1 MSSRIVDTVNAV
13 TPPASVGLVVLDGHS
28 TGVEDVVRLADGAA
42 RPVPGTDAMK
52 RVEESWDAARQIAA
66 TGRVYGRSTGVGAN
80 RNEDVPTE
88 AAAGHG
94 LRLLRSHAGA
104 IGEEL
109 PARQVRAMLAVRAN
123 QLLAGGAG
131 LRPTVVTAL
140 CEALETG
147 AYPVVNEFGS
157 VGTGDIAALA
167 QVGLALAGEHPWRG
181 LDGSDAA
188 GADAPGPG
196 TSELGMSEPDAPGL
210 GTSESGGA
218 ESGAGRSGS
227 HPGGQASSG
236 PGGQPVSDLG
246 GQPVSDLGGRPV
258 SDLGGQASSGS
269 GGQLA
274 SDPGGQAPSGPGGRQ
289 VSSPGGQPV
298 SGPGGQASSGP
309 GGQPVSDPGGQS
321 VSRPGG
327 QLASDP
333 GGQPVSG
340 PGGYPVSGPG
350 WQSVSRPRG
359 QSAPPEPQALDN
371 NDALALISSNALTL
385 GQAALA
391 LHELRGLIGATQV
404 VAALSLLAVD
414 GSHEAYA
421 APVHAARPHKGST
434 EVARRMRE
442 LIGAADRPTPPL
454 GRIQD
459 PYGFR
464 CVPQIH
470 GPAHDAADALEGV
483 LTVEINAAAE
493 NPLISPEDM
502 AAYHHGGFYQAQ
514 LALALDHFRLAVTQ
528 VARLSTSR
536 LSTLNE
542 PAYTRLRPF
551 LADHE
556 PASSG
561 VMILEY
567 AAAAAL
573 GDLRAFS
580 APASLGH
587 AVLSRGVEEQASFAS
602 LAARQTL
609 RACGAYRLVVGCEL
623 VAAVRAL
630 RQRDLRPEPELP
642 AGRAL
647 ELAESVLEPDQA
659 DRPLTDD
666 VTAAAALLDR
676 FTDIWRGSAS

>member
-1 MSSRIVDTVNAV
+1 MSSRDVDTLGAV
-13 TPPASVGLVVLDGHS
+13 TTGLVVLDGYG
-28 TGVEDVVRLADGAA
+28 TGVTDVVRLADGTA
-42 RPVPGTDAMK
+42 RPVPGTEALK
-52 RVEESWDAARQIAA
+52 RVEESWDAARRIAA

-88 AAAGHG
+88 AAAEHG

-123 QLLAGGAG
+123 QILAGGAG

-140 CEALETG
+140 CEALENG

-167 QVGLALAGEHPWRG
+167 QLGLALAGEHPWRG
-181 LDGSDAA
+181 ADGSTGVRAVVGAGASGSVGGGVLGGAIAGAATGAAA
-188 GADAPGPG
+188 GAPG
-196 TSELGMSEPDAPGL
+196 SV
-210 GTSESGGA
+210 GA
-218 ESGAGRSGS
+218 
-227 HPGGQASSG
+227 
-236 PGGQPVSDLG
+236 
-246 GQPVSDLGGRPV
+246 
-258 SDLGGQASSGS
+258 
-269 GGQLA
+269 
-274 SDPGGQAPSGPGGRQ
+274 
-289 VSSPGGQPV
+289 
-298 SGPGGQASSGP
+298 
-309 GGQPVSDPGGQS
+309 
-321 VSRPGG
+321 
-327 QLASDP
+327 
-333 GGQPVSG
+333 
-340 PGGYPVSGPG
+340 
-350 WQSVSRPRG
+350 
-359 QSAPPEPQALDN
+359 PEPQPLDN

-404 VAALSLLAVD
+404 VAALSLVAVD

-421 APVHAARPHKGST
+421 APVHAARPHRGSS

-442 LIGAADRPTPPL
+442 LIGAADHPTPPL

-464 CVPQIH
+464 CLPQIH
-470 GPAHDAADALEGV
+470 GPAHDAADALEKV
-483 LTVEINAAAE
+483 LAVEINAAAE
-493 NPLISPEDM
+493 NPLICAEDM

-514 LALALDHFRLAVTQ
+514 LALALDHFRLSLTQ

-542 PAYTRLRPF
+542 PAYSRLRPF

-567 AAAAAL
+567 AAGAAL

-609 RACGAYRLVVGCEL
+609 RACDAYRLVVGCEL

-630 RQRDLRPEPELP
+630 RQRELRPDPDLP
-642 AGRAL
+642 VGRAL
-647 ELAESVLEPDQA
+647 ELAESVLDADPT

-676 FTDIWRGSAS
+676 FTDIWRGSTA

>member
-1 MSSRIVDTVNAV
+1 MSSRIVDTPDPVRV
-13 TPPASVGLVVLDGHS
+13 GHTGLVILDGIGL
-28 TGVEDVVRLADGAA
+28 GVADVVRLADGSA
-42 RPVPGTDAMK
+42 RPVPGTEATK
-52 RVEESWDAARQIAA
+52 RVTESWDAARQIAA

-88 AAAGHG
+88 AAAEHG

-140 CEALETG
+140 CEALESG

-167 QVGLALAGEHPWRG
+167 QAGLALAGEHPWRG
-181 LDGSDAA
+181 ADGAA
-188 GADAPGPG
+188 GRA
-196 TSELGMSEPDAPGL
+196 
-210 GTSESGGA
+210 
-218 ESGAGRSGS
+218 
-227 HPGGQASSG
+227 
-236 PGGQPVSDLG
+236 
-246 GQPVSDLGGRPV
+246 
-258 SDLGGQASSGS
+258 
-269 GGQLA
+269 
-274 SDPGGQAPSGPGGRQ
+274 
-289 VSSPGGQPV
+289 
-298 SGPGGQASSGP
+298 
-309 GGQPVSDPGGQS
+309 
-321 VSRPGG
+321 
-327 QLASDP
+327 
-333 GGQPVSG
+333 
-340 PGGYPVSGPG
+340 
-350 WQSVSRPRG
+350 
-359 QSAPPEPQALDN
+359 PEPQLLDN
-371 NDALALISSNALTL
+371 NDALAFISSNALTL

-391 LHELRGLIGATQV
+391 LHELRGLIEATQV
-404 VAALSLLAVD
+404 VGALSLLAVD

-421 APVHAARPHKGST
+421 APVHAARPHRGSV

-442 LIGAADRPTPPL
+442 LIGAEDRPTPPL

-464 CVPQIH
+464 CLPQIH
-470 GPAHDAADALEGV
+470 GPAQDAADTLEEV
-483 LTVEINAAAE
+483 LAIEINAAAE
-493 NPLISPEDM
+493 NPLISPQDM

-514 LALALDHFRLAVTQ
+514 LALALDHFRLALTQ

-542 PAYTRLRPF
+542 PAFTRLRPF
-551 LADHE
+551 LADQE

-567 AAAAAL
+567 AAGAAL

-630 RQRDLRPEPELP
+630 RQRDLRPDPDLP
-642 AGRAL
+642 VGRAL
-647 ELAESVLEPDQA
+647 ELAEAVLEEDPA
-659 DRPLTDD
+659 DRPLTGD

-676 FTDIWRGSAS
+676 FTDIWRGSEA

>member
-1 MSSRIVDTVNAV
+1 MLSSRIVDAAGV
-13 TPPASVGLVVLDGHS
+13 TPSDLVILDGIGM
-28 TGVEDVVRLADGAA
+28 GVEDVVRLADGAA
-42 RPVPGTDAMK
+42 RPVPGTDGMRRA
-52 RVEESWDAARQIAA
+52 EESWNAARQIAA

-131 LRPTVVTAL
+131 LRPTVVSAL
-140 CEALETG
+140 CEALEAG

-181 LDGSDAA
+181 EK
-188 GADAPGPG
+188 APDP
-196 TSELGMSEPDAPGL
+196 
-210 GTSESGGA
+210 
-218 ESGAGRSGS
+218 
-227 HPGGQASSG
+227 
-236 PGGQPVSDLG
+236 QP
-246 GQPVSDLGGRPV
+246 
-258 SDLGGQASSGS
+258 
-269 GGQLA
+269 
-274 SDPGGQAPSGPGGRQ
+274 
-289 VSSPGGQPV
+289 
-298 SGPGGQASSGP
+298 
-309 GGQPVSDPGGQS
+309 
-321 VSRPGG
+321 
-327 QLASDP
+327 
-333 GGQPVSG
+333 
-340 PGGYPVSGPG
+340 
-350 WQSVSRPRG
+350 
-359 QSAPPEPQALDN
+359 LDN

-385 GQAALA
+385 GQSALA
-391 LHELRGLIGATQV
+391 LHELRGLIEATQV

-421 APVHAARPHKGST
+421 APVHAARPHRGT
-434 EVARRMRE
+434 VEVARRMRE

-464 CVPQIH
+464 CLPQIH
-470 GPAHDAADALEGV
+470 GPAHDAADALEQV
-483 LTVEINAAAE
+483 LAVEINAAAE
-493 NPLISPEDM
+493 NPLISPADL

-536 LSTLNE
+536 LSSLNE
-542 PAYTRLRPF
+542 PAFTRLRPF
-551 LADHE
+551 LADQE

-567 AAAAAL
+567 AAGAAL

-609 RACGAYRLVVGCEL
+609 RACRAYRLVVGCEL
-623 VAAVRAL
+623 VAGVRAL
-630 RQRDLRPEPELP
+630 RQRELRPEPGL
-642 AGRAL
+642 GVGLAL
-647 ELAESVLEPDQA
+647 ELAEAVLEADPA

-666 VTAAAALLDR
+666 VTAAAGLLDR
-676 FTDIWRGSAS
+676 FTDIWRGSTS

>member
-1 MSSRIVDTVNAV
+1 MGALKAV
-13 TPPASVGLVVLDGHS
+13 TTGLVILDGS
-28 TGVEDVVRLADGAA
+28 GVGVDDVVRLADGAA
-42 RPVPGTDAMK
+42 RPVAGTEAMK

-140 CEALETG
+140 CEALESG
-147 AYPVVNEFGS
+147 AHPVVNEFGS

-167 QVGLALAGEHPWRG
+167 QMGLALAGEHPWR
-181 LDGSDAA
+181 
-188 GADAPGPG
+188 
-196 TSELGMSEPDAPGL
+196 MSE
-210 GTSESGGA
+210 GGA
-218 ESGAGRSGS
+218 EAA
-227 HPGGQASSG
+227 PEA
-236 PGGQPVSDLG
+236 QP
-246 GQPVSDLGGRPV
+246 
-258 SDLGGQASSGS
+258 
-269 GGQLA
+269 
-274 SDPGGQAPSGPGGRQ
+274 
-289 VSSPGGQPV
+289 
-298 SGPGGQASSGP
+298 
-309 GGQPVSDPGGQS
+309 
-321 VSRPGG
+321 
-327 QLASDP
+327 
-333 GGQPVSG
+333 
-340 PGGYPVSGPG
+340 
-350 WQSVSRPRG
+350 
-359 QSAPPEPQALDN
+359 LDN

-385 GQAALA
+385 GQSALA
-391 LHELRGLIGATQV
+391 LHELRGLIAATQV

-421 APVHAARPHKGST
+421 APVHLARPHRGSA

-464 CVPQIH
+464 CIPQIH
-470 GPAHDAADALEGV
+470 GPAHDAADALDQV
-483 LTVEINAAAE
+483 LAVEINAAAE

-551 LADHE
+551 LADPE

-567 AAAAAL
+567 AAGAAL

-630 RQRDLRPEPELP
+630 RQRDLRPDPDLP
-642 AGRAL
+642 VGRAL
-647 ELAESVLEPDQA
+647 ELAESVLAADQA

-666 VTAAAALLDR
+666 VSAAAALLDR
-676 FTDIWRGSAS
+676 FTEIWRGSTS

>member
-1 MSSRIVDTVNAV
+1 MSSRIVDT
-13 TPPASVGLVVLDGHS
+13 PDSVHTGLVVLDGI
-28 TGVEDVVRLADGAA
+28 GLGIADVVRLADGTA
-42 RPVPGTDAMK
+42 RPVAGTDAMR
-52 RVEESWDAARQIAA
+52 RVTESWDAARQIAA

-80 RNEDVPTE
+80 RNEPVPTE
-88 AAAGHG
+88 AAAEHG

-104 IGEEL
+104 IGDEL

-140 CEALETG
+140 CEALESG

-167 QVGLALAGEHPWRG
+167 QVGLALAGEHPWRKG
-181 LDGSDAA
+181 EG
-188 GADAPGPG
+188 
-196 TSELGMSEPDAPGL
+196 
-210 GTSESGGA
+210 SGGL
-218 ESGAGRSGS
+218 
-227 HPGGQASSG
+227 G
-236 PGGQPVSDLG
+236 PGG
-246 GQPVSDLGGRPV
+246 
-258 SDLGGQASSGS
+258 SGVA
-269 GGQLA
+269 GA
-274 SDPGGQAPSGPGGRQ
+274 
-289 VSSPGGQPV
+289 
-298 SGPGGQASSGP
+298 
-309 GGQPVSDPGGQS
+309 
-321 VSRPGG
+321 
-327 QLASDP
+327 
-333 GGQPVSG
+333 
-340 PGGYPVSGPG
+340 
-350 WQSVSRPRG
+350 
-359 QSAPPEPQALDN
+359 PEPQPLDN
-371 NDALALISSNALTL
+371 NDALAFISSNALTL

-391 LHELRGLIGATQV
+391 LHELRGLVEATQV
-404 VAALSLLAVD
+404 VGALSLLAVD

-421 APVHAARPHKGST
+421 APVHAARPHRGSAR
-434 EVARRMRE
+434 VARRMRE

-464 CVPQIH
+464 CLPQIH
-470 GPAHDAADALEGV
+470 GPAHDAADALEEV
-483 LTVEINAAAE
+483 LAMEINAASE

-502 AAYHHGGFYQAQ
+502 AAYHHGGFYQAE
-514 LALALDHFRLAVTQ
+514 LALALDHFRLSLTQ

-542 PAYTRLRPF
+542 PAFTRLRPF
-551 LADHE
+551 LADPE

-561 VMILEY
+561 VMIMEY

-609 RACGAYRLVVGCEL
+609 RACRAYRLVVGCEL

-630 RQRDLRPEPELP
+630 RQRDLRPDPELP
-642 AGRAL
+642 VGRAL
-647 ELAESVLEPDQA
+647 ELAESVLDEEQA
-659 DRPLTDD
+659 DRPLTED
-666 VTAAAALLDR
+666 VAKAAALLDR
-676 FTDIWRGSAS
+676 FTDIWRGSE

>member
-1 MSSRIVDTVNAV
+1 MSSRIVDASLPV
-13 TPPASVGLVVLDGHS
+13 PPPVSTGIVVLDGVGL
-28 TGVEDVVRLADGAA
+28 GVEDVVRLADGAA

-52 RVEESWDAARQIAA
+52 RVEEVWGVARQIAA

-80 RNEDVPTE
+80 RNENVPTE
-88 AAAGHG
+88 AAADHG

-104 IGEEL
+104 IGAEL

-131 LRPTVVTAL
+131 LRPGVVTAL
-140 CEALETG
+140 CEALESG

-167 QVGLALAGEHPWRG
+167 QMGLALAGEHEWI
-181 LDGSDAA
+181 
-188 GADAPGPG
+188 APA
-196 TSELGMSEPDAPGL
+196 T
-210 GTSESGGA
+210 
-218 ESGAGRSGS
+218 GAGGS
-227 HPGGQASSG
+227 AS
-236 PGGQPVSDLG
+236 
-246 GQPVSDLGGRPV
+246 R
-258 SDLGGQASSGS
+258 
-269 GGQLA
+269 
-274 SDPGGQAPSGPGGRQ
+274 
-289 VSSPGGQPV
+289 
-298 SGPGGQASSGP
+298 
-309 GGQPVSDPGGQS
+309 
-321 VSRPGG
+321 
-327 QLASDP
+327 
-333 GGQPVSG
+333 
-340 PGGYPVSGPG
+340 G
-350 WQSVSRPRG
+350 WRVTG
-359 QSAPPEPQALDN
+359 APEPQALDN

-385 GQAALA
+385 GQSALA
-391 LHELRGLIGATQV
+391 LHELRGLIVATQV

-421 APVHAARPHKGST
+421 APVHAARPHRGSV
-434 EVARRMRE
+434 EVARRMRA
-442 LIGAADRPTPPL
+442 LIGSADRPTPPL

-459 PYGFR
+459 PYAFR
-464 CVPQIH
+464 CLPQIH

-483 LTVEINAAAE
+483 LAIEINAAAE
-493 NPLISPEDM
+493 NPLISPEDL

-542 PAYTRLRPF
+542 PAFTRLRPF

-556 PASSG
+556 PAASG

-567 AAAAAL
+567 AAGAAL

-609 RACGAYRLVVGCEL
+609 RACDAYRLVVGCEL

-630 RQRDLRPEPELP
+630 RQRDLRPDPDLP
-642 AGRAL
+642 VGRAM
-647 ELAESVLEPDQA
+647 ELAESVLDA
-659 DRPLTDD
+659 DSTDRPLTHD
-666 VTAAAALLDR
+666 VTVASALLDR
-676 FTDIWRGSAS
+676 FTEIWRGSGE

>member
-1 MSSRIVDTVNAV
+1 MSSQIVDAPDVALSGGTD
-13 TPPASVGLVVLDGHS
+13 LVVLDGVGF
-28 TGVEDVVRLADGAA
+28 GVTDVVRLADGDA

-52 RVEESWDAARQIAA
+52 RATESWDAARQIAA

-88 AAAGHG
+88 AAAEHG

-104 IGEEL
+104 IGDEL
-109 PARQVRAMLAVRAN
+109 PAREVRAMLAVRAN

-140 CEALETG
+140 CEALENG
-147 AYPVVNEFGS
+147 VYPVVNEFGS

-167 QVGLALAGEHPWRG
+167 QVGLALVGEHPWRSVFG
-181 LDGSDAA
+181 
-188 GADAPGPG
+188 GPG
-196 TSELGMSEPDAPGL
+196 LVG
-210 GTSESGGA
+210 
-218 ESGAGRSGS
+218 
-227 HPGGQASSG
+227 
-236 PGGQPVSDLG
+236 V
-246 GQPVSDLGGRPV
+246 
-258 SDLGGQASSGS
+258 
-269 GGQLA
+269 
-274 SDPGGQAPSGPGGRQ
+274 
-289 VSSPGGQPV
+289 
-298 SGPGGQASSGP
+298 
-309 GGQPVSDPGGQS
+309 
-321 VSRPGG
+321 
-327 QLASDP
+327 
-333 GGQPVSG
+333 
-340 PGGYPVSGPG
+340 
-350 WQSVSRPRG
+350 
-359 QSAPPEPQALDN
+359 PEPQPLDN

-385 GQAALA
+385 GQSALA

-404 VAALSLLAVD
+404 VGALSLLAVD
-414 GSHEAYA
+414 GSHEPYA
-421 APVHAARPHKGST
+421 APVHAARPHRGSV

-464 CVPQIH
+464 CLPQIH
-470 GPAHDAADALEGV
+470 GPAHDAADALEAV
-483 LTVEINAAAE
+483 LAIEINAAAE
-493 NPLISPEDM
+493 NPFISAEDM
-502 AAYHHGGFYQAQ
+502 TAYHHGGFYQAQ
-514 LALALDHFRLAVTQ
+514 LVLALDHFRLALTQ

-536 LSTLNE
+536 LSSLNE
-542 PAYTRLRPF
+542 PAFTRLKPF
-551 LADHE
+551 LADNE
-556 PASSG
+556 AASSG

-609 RACGAYRLVVGCEL
+609 RACRAYRLVVGCEL

-630 RQRDLRPEPELP
+630 RQRDLRPDPELP
-642 AGRAL
+642 VGRAL
-647 ELAESVLEPDQA
+647 ELAESVLDDETA

-666 VTAAAALLDR
+666 VTAAAGLLDR
-676 FTDIWRGSAS
+676 FTEIWRGSTS

>member
-1 MSSRIVDTVNAV
+1 MVSRIMDM
-13 TPPASVGLVVLDGHS
+13 PESVRSAEVVLDG
-28 TGVEDVVRLADGAA
+28 GGLRVEDVVRLADGTA
-42 RPVPGTDAMK
+42 RPVPAADAM
-52 RVEESWDAARQIAA
+52 RRAEDSWNAARQIAA

-80 RNEDVPTE
+80 RSEDVPTE

-104 IGEEL
+104 IGGEL

-123 QLLAGGAG
+123 QVLAGGAG
-131 LRPTVVTAL
+131 LRPGVVTAL

-147 AYPVVNEFGS
+147 AYPVVNEYGS

-181 LDGSDAA
+181 DA
-188 GADAPGPG
+188 APGP
-196 TSELGMSEPDAPGL
+196 
-210 GTSESGGA
+210 
-218 ESGAGRSGS
+218 
-227 HPGGQASSG
+227 
-236 PGGQPVSDLG
+236 QP
-246 GQPVSDLGGRPV
+246 
-258 SDLGGQASSGS
+258 
-269 GGQLA
+269 
-274 SDPGGQAPSGPGGRQ
+274 
-289 VSSPGGQPV
+289 
-298 SGPGGQASSGP
+298 
-309 GGQPVSDPGGQS
+309 
-321 VSRPGG
+321 
-327 QLASDP
+327 
-333 GGQPVSG
+333 
-340 PGGYPVSGPG
+340 
-350 WQSVSRPRG
+350 
-359 QSAPPEPQALDN
+359 LDN

-385 GQAALA
+385 GQSALA

-414 GSHEAYA
+414 GSHEPYA
-421 APVHAARPHKGST
+421 APVHLARPHRGSA

-442 LIGAADRPTPPL
+442 LIGAADRPAPPL

-464 CVPQIH
+464 CLPQIH
-470 GPAHDAADALEGV
+470 GPAHDAADALEEV
-483 LTVEINAAAE
+483 LAVEINAAAE
-493 NPLISPEDM
+493 NPLIAPGDL

-567 AAAAAL
+567 AAGAAL

-609 RACGAYRLVVGCEL
+609 RACDAYRLVVGCEL

-630 RQRDLRPEPELP
+630 RQRDLRPDPGLL

-647 ELAESVLEPDQA
+647 TLAESVLDDDAA
-659 DRPLTDD
+659 DRPLTHD

-676 FTDIWRGSAS
+676 FTDIWRGSTA

>member
-1 MSSRIVDTVNAV
+1 MSSRIVDVPGAV
-13 TPPASVGLVVLDGHS
+13 SPRPVVLDGS
-28 TGVEDVVRLADGAA
+28 RTGVEDVVRLADGAA
-42 RPVPGTDAMK
+42 RPTPGAEAMK
-52 RVEESWDAARQIAA
+52 RMEESWDAARRIAA

-80 RNEDVPTE
+80 RTEDLPTE

-104 IGEEL
+104 VGAEL

-131 LRPTVVTAL
+131 LRPSVVTAL
-140 CEALETG
+140 CEALESG

-181 LDGSDAA
+181 
-188 GADAPGPG
+188 
-196 TSELGMSEPDAPGL
+196 PDAP
-210 GTSESGGA
+210 
-218 ESGAGRSGS
+218 
-227 HPGGQASSG
+227 
-236 PGGQPVSDLG
+236 QP
-246 GQPVSDLGGRPV
+246 
-258 SDLGGQASSGS
+258 
-269 GGQLA
+269 QL
-274 SDPGGQAPSGPGGRQ
+274 
-289 VSSPGGQPV
+289 
-298 SGPGGQASSGP
+298 
-309 GGQPVSDPGGQS
+309 
-321 VSRPGG
+321 
-327 QLASDP
+327 
-333 GGQPVSG
+333 
-340 PGGYPVSGPG
+340 
-350 WQSVSRPRG
+350 
-359 QSAPPEPQALDN
+359 LDN

-385 GQAALA
+385 GQSALA
-391 LHELRGLIGATQV
+391 LHELRGLLAATQV

-421 APVHAARPHKGST
+421 APVHAARPHRGSS

-442 LIGAADRPTPPL
+442 LIGADDRPTPPL
-454 GRIQD
+454 GRLQD

-464 CVPQIH
+464 CLPQIH
-470 GPAHDAADALEGV
+470 GPALDAADALEQV
-483 LTVEINAAAE
+483 LEVEINAAAE
-493 NPLISPEDM
+493 NPLICAQDM

-567 AAAAAL
+567 AAGAAL

-609 RACGAYRLVVGCEL
+609 RACDAFRLVVGCEL

-630 RQRDLRPEPELP
+630 RQRDLRPDPGLP

-647 ELAESVLEPDQA
+647 ELAEAVLDADQA

-666 VTAAAALLDR
+666 VGAAAALLDR
-676 FTDIWRGSAS
+676 FTDIWTDTGGDDDHDVRQDGGNGQDRGNGQDFGRGSTS

>member
-1 MSSRIVDTVNAV
+1 MTSSPIVDAPAV
-13 TPPASVGLVVLDGHS
+13 RHTGAVLLDGRGLS
-28 TGVEDVVRLADGAA
+28 VADVVRLADGTA
-42 RPVPGTDAMK
+42 RPVPEEAAMK
-52 RVEESWDAARQIAA
+52 RATRSWDAARQIAA

-131 LRPTVVTAL
+131 LRPSVVTAL
-140 CEALETG
+140 CEALESG
-147 AYPVVNEFGS
+147 AHPVVHEFGS
-157 VGTGDIAALA
+157 VGTGDLAALA
-167 QVGLALAGEHPWRG
+167 QLGLALAGEHPWRG
-181 LDGSDAA
+181 PDGPDGAGDRGDAA
-188 GADAPGPG
+188 SGDGPRRV
-196 TSELGMSEPDAPGL
+196 
-210 GTSESGGA
+210 
-218 ESGAGRSGS
+218 AG
-227 HPGGQASSG
+227 
-236 PGGQPVSDLG
+236 V
-246 GQPVSDLGGRPV
+246 
-258 SDLGGQASSGS
+258 
-269 GGQLA
+269 
-274 SDPGGQAPSGPGGRQ
+274 
-289 VSSPGGQPV
+289 
-298 SGPGGQASSGP
+298 
-309 GGQPVSDPGGQS
+309 
-321 VSRPGG
+321 
-327 QLASDP
+327 
-333 GGQPVSG
+333 
-340 PGGYPVSGPG
+340 
-350 WQSVSRPRG
+350 
-359 QSAPPEPQALDN
+359 PEPQPLDN

-391 LHELRGLIGATQV
+391 LHELRGLIAATQV

-414 GSHEAYA
+414 GSHEPYA
-421 APVHAARPHKGST
+421 APVHEARPHRGST

-464 CVPQIH
+464 CLPQIH
-470 GPAHDAADALEGV
+470 GPAHDAADALEAV
-483 LTVEINAAAE
+483 LAVELNAAAE
-493 NPLISPEDM
+493 NPLIAADDL

-514 LALALDHFRLAVTQ
+514 LALALDHFRLAVVQ

-567 AAAAAL
+567 SAAAAL

-630 RQRDLRPEPELP
+630 RQRDLGPEPGLP

-647 ELAESVLEPDQA
+647 ELAEAVLDEDQA
-659 DRPLTDD
+659 DRPLTGD
-666 VTAAAALLDR
+666 VTAAARLLDR
-676 FTDIWRGSAS
+676 FTEIWRGSAA

>member
-1 MSSRIVDTVNAV
+1 MACQQVGVGHEVTPDREQDRTSGSRGFDFMSSRMGDAPGFVD
-13 TPPASVGLVVLDGHS
+13 SGSVVLDGV
-28 TGVEDVVRLADGAA
+28 GLEVEDVVRLADGVA
-42 RPVPGTDAMK
+42 RPVPDAEAMK
-52 RVEESWDAARQIAA
+52 RVTESWDAARQIAA

-88 AAAGHG
+88 DAAGHG

-104 IGEEL
+104 VGEEL
-109 PARQVRAMLAVRAN
+109 PARQVRAMLAIRAN

-131 LRPTVVTAL
+131 LRPGVITAL
-140 CEALETG
+140 CEALEAG
-147 AYPVVNEFGS
+147 VHPVVNEFGS

-167 QVGLALAGEHPWRG
+167 QVGLALAGERPWRR
-181 LDGSDAA
+181 AQTA
-188 GADAPGPG
+188 GAPGAGAPGAG
-196 TSELGMSEPDAPGL
+196 SS
-210 GTSESGGA
+210 A
-218 ESGAGRSGS
+218 EAAVVR
-227 HPGGQASSG
+227 A
-236 PGGQPVSDLG
+236 
-246 GQPVSDLGGRPV
+246 
-258 SDLGGQASSGS
+258 
-269 GGQLA
+269 
-274 SDPGGQAPSGPGGRQ
+274 
-289 VSSPGGQPV
+289 
-298 SGPGGQASSGP
+298 
-309 GGQPVSDPGGQS
+309 
-321 VSRPGG
+321 
-327 QLASDP
+327 
-333 GGQPVSG
+333 
-340 PGGYPVSGPG
+340 
-350 WQSVSRPRG
+350 
-359 QSAPPEPQALDN
+359 PEPQPLDN

-414 GSHEAYA
+414 GSHEPYA
-421 APVHAARPHKGST
+421 APVHAARPHRGSA

-442 LIGAADRPTPPL
+442 LIGAAERPSPPL

-464 CVPQIH
+464 CLPQIH
-470 GPAHDAADALEGV
+470 GPAQDAADALEQV
-483 LTVEINAAAE
+483 LAVEINAAAE

-502 AAYHHGGFYQAQ
+502 AAYHHGGFYLTQ

-567 AAAAAL
+567 AAGAAL
-573 GDLRAFS
+573 GDVRAFS

-609 RACGAYRLVVGCEL
+609 RSCGPYRLVVGCEL
-623 VAAVRAL
+623 VAAIRAL
-630 RQRDLRPEPELP
+630 RLRGLRPDPDLP
-642 AGRAL
+642 VGRAL
-647 ELAESVLEPDQA
+647 VLAESVLDEDPA

-666 VTAAAALLDR
+666 VTAAAALLDG
-676 FTDIWRGSAS
+676 FTEIWAGNTS

>member
-1 MSSRIVDTVNAV
+1 MTSSPIVDAPAV
-13 TPPASVGLVVLDGHS
+13 VHTGAVLLDGRGLS
-28 TGVEDVVRLADGAA
+28 VADVVRLADGAA
-42 RPVPGTDAMK
+42 RPVPEEAAMK
-52 RVEESWDAARQIAA
+52 RATRSWDAARQIAA

-131 LRPTVVTAL
+131 LRPSVVTAL
-140 CEALETG
+140 CEALESG
-147 AYPVVNEFGS
+147 AHPVVHEFGS
-157 VGTGDIAALA
+157 VGTGDLAALA
-167 QVGLALAGEHPWRG
+167 QLGLALAGEHPWRV
-181 LDGSDAA
+181 
-188 GADAPGPG
+188 
-196 TSELGMSEPDAPGL
+196 PD
-210 GTSESGGA
+210 
-218 ESGAGRSGS
+218 GAGDRGVAASGD
-227 HPGGQASSG
+227 G
-236 PGGQPVSDLG
+236 PRRVAGV
-246 GQPVSDLGGRPV
+246 
-258 SDLGGQASSGS
+258 
-269 GGQLA
+269 
-274 SDPGGQAPSGPGGRQ
+274 
-289 VSSPGGQPV
+289 
-298 SGPGGQASSGP
+298 
-309 GGQPVSDPGGQS
+309 
-321 VSRPGG
+321 
-327 QLASDP
+327 
-333 GGQPVSG
+333 
-340 PGGYPVSGPG
+340 
-350 WQSVSRPRG
+350 
-359 QSAPPEPQALDN
+359 PEPQPLDN

-391 LHELRGLIGATQV
+391 LHELRGLITATQV

-414 GSHEAYA
+414 GSHEPYA
-421 APVHAARPHKGST
+421 APVHEARPHRGST

-464 CVPQIH
+464 CLPQIH
-470 GPAHDAADALEGV
+470 GPAHDAADALEAV
-483 LTVEINAAAE
+483 LAVELNAAAE
-493 NPLISPEDM
+493 NPLIAADDL

-514 LALALDHFRLAVTQ
+514 LALALDHFRLAIVQ

-567 AAAAAL
+567 SAAAAL

-630 RQRDLRPEPELP
+630 RQRDLRPEPGLP

-647 ELAESVLEPDQA
+647 ELAEAVLDEDQA
-659 DRPLTDD
+659 DRPLTGD
-666 VTAAAALLDR
+666 VTAAARLLDR
-676 FTDIWRGSAS
+676 FTEIWRGSAA

>member
-1 MSSRIVDTVNAV
+1 MSSRIVDAPV
-13 TPPASVGLVVLDGHS
+13 SVPSARSAAVVLDGS
-28 TGVEDVVRLADGAA
+28 GLGVEDVVRLADGAA
-42 RPVPGTDAMK
+42 HPVPEADAM
-52 RVEESWDAARQIAA
+52 RRAERSWNAARQIAA

-131 LRPTVVTAL
+131 LRPGVVTAL
-140 CEALETG
+140 CEALESG
-147 AYPVVNEFGS
+147 AHPVVNEFGS

-167 QVGLALAGEHPWRG
+167 QLGLALAGEHPWRG
-181 LDGSDAA
+181 T
-188 GADAPGPG
+188 GAPAP
-196 TSELGMSEPDAPGL
+196 
-210 GTSESGGA
+210 
-218 ESGAGRSGS
+218 
-227 HPGGQASSG
+227 
-236 PGGQPVSDLG
+236 QP
-246 GQPVSDLGGRPV
+246 
-258 SDLGGQASSGS
+258 
-269 GGQLA
+269 
-274 SDPGGQAPSGPGGRQ
+274 
-289 VSSPGGQPV
+289 
-298 SGPGGQASSGP
+298 
-309 GGQPVSDPGGQS
+309 
-321 VSRPGG
+321 
-327 QLASDP
+327 
-333 GGQPVSG
+333 
-340 PGGYPVSGPG
+340 
-350 WQSVSRPRG
+350 
-359 QSAPPEPQALDN
+359 LDN

-385 GQAALA
+385 GQSALA

-421 APVHAARPHKGST
+421 APVHAARPHRGST

-464 CVPQIH
+464 CLPQIH
-470 GPAHDAADALEGV
+470 GPAHDAADALEQV

-493 NPLISPEDM
+493 NPLIAPEDL

-514 LALALDHFRLAVTQ
+514 LALALDHFRLALTQ

-567 AAAAAL
+567 AAGAAL

-630 RQRDLRPEPELP
+630 RQRDLRPDPGLP
-642 AGRAL
+642 AGRAFA
-647 ELAESVLEPDQA
+647 LAESVLDPDPA

-666 VTAAAALLDR
+666 VTEAAALLDR

>member
-1 MSSRIVDTVNAV
+1 MSSRMMDA
-13 TPPASVGLVVLDGHS
+13 PESVRAATVVLDGAGL
-28 TGVEDVVRLADGAA
+28 GVEDVVRLADGTAVPLPDAEAA
-42 RPVPGTDAMK
+42 K
-52 RVEESWDAARQIAA
+52 RAEESWNAARRIAA

-131 LRPTVVTAL
+131 LRPSVVTAL

-167 QVGLALAGEHPWRG
+167 QAGLALAGEHPWRG
-181 LDGSDAA
+181 A
-188 GADAPGPG
+188 GAPAP
-196 TSELGMSEPDAPGL
+196 
-210 GTSESGGA
+210 
-218 ESGAGRSGS
+218 
-227 HPGGQASSG
+227 
-236 PGGQPVSDLG
+236 QP
-246 GQPVSDLGGRPV
+246 
-258 SDLGGQASSGS
+258 
-269 GGQLA
+269 
-274 SDPGGQAPSGPGGRQ
+274 
-289 VSSPGGQPV
+289 
-298 SGPGGQASSGP
+298 
-309 GGQPVSDPGGQS
+309 
-321 VSRPGG
+321 
-327 QLASDP
+327 
-333 GGQPVSG
+333 
-340 PGGYPVSGPG
+340 
-350 WQSVSRPRG
+350 
-359 QSAPPEPQALDN
+359 LDN

-404 VAALSLLAVD
+404 VGALSLLAVD

-421 APVHAARPHKGST
+421 APVHAARPHRGST

-454 GRIQD
+454 GRLQD

-464 CVPQIH
+464 CLPQIH
-470 GPAHDAADALEGV
+470 GPAQDAADALEQV
-483 LTVEINAAAE
+483 LAVEINAAAE
-493 NPLISPEDM
+493 NPLIAPEDL

-542 PAYTRLRPF
+542 PACTRLRPF

-567 AAAAAL
+567 AAGAAL

-630 RQRDLRPEPELP
+630 RQRGLRPEPGLP
-642 AGRAL
+642 VGRAFT
-647 ELAESVLEPDQA
+647 LAESVLDADPA
-659 DRPLTDD
+659 DRPLTND

-676 FTDIWRGSAS
+676 FTDIWRGSTP

>member
-1 MSSRIVDTVNAV
+1 MSSRIVDAADAMV
-13 TPPASVGLVVLDGHS
+13 SGSSDLVVLDGVGF
-28 TGVEDVVRLADGAA
+28 GVADVVRLADGDA

-52 RVEESWDAARQIAA
+52 RATESWDAARQIAA

-88 AAAGHG
+88 AAAEHG

-104 IGEEL
+104 IGDEL
-109 PARQVRAMLAVRAN
+109 PAREVRAMLAVRAN

-140 CEALETG
+140 CEALESG
-147 AYPVVNEFGS
+147 VHPVVNEFGS

-167 QVGLALAGEHPWRG
+167 QVGLALAGERPWRDAGNG
-181 LDGSDAA
+181 L
-188 GADAPGPG
+188 
-196 TSELGMSEPDAPGL
+196 
-210 GTSESGGA
+210 SG
-218 ESGAGRSGS
+218 
-227 HPGGQASSG
+227 
-236 PGGQPVSDLG
+236 V
-246 GQPVSDLGGRPV
+246 
-258 SDLGGQASSGS
+258 
-269 GGQLA
+269 
-274 SDPGGQAPSGPGGRQ
+274 
-289 VSSPGGQPV
+289 
-298 SGPGGQASSGP
+298 
-309 GGQPVSDPGGQS
+309 
-321 VSRPGG
+321 
-327 QLASDP
+327 
-333 GGQPVSG
+333 
-340 PGGYPVSGPG
+340 
-350 WQSVSRPRG
+350 
-359 QSAPPEPQALDN
+359 PEPQPLDN

-404 VAALSLLAVD
+404 VGALSLLAVD
-414 GSHEAYA
+414 GSHEPFA
-421 APVHAARPHKGST
+421 APVHAARPHRGST

-464 CVPQIH
+464 CLPQIH
-470 GPAHDAADALEGV
+470 GPAHDAADALEEV
-483 LTVEINAAAE
+483 LAIEINAAAE
-493 NPLISPEDM
+493 NPFISAEDM
-502 AAYHHGGFYQAQ
+502 TAYHHGGFYQAQ
-514 LALALDHFRLAVTQ
+514 LALALDHFRLALTQ

-536 LSTLNE
+536 LSSLNE
-542 PAYTRLRPF
+542 PAFTRLKPF
-551 LADHE
+551 LADSE

-609 RACGAYRLVVGCEL
+609 RASRAYRLVVGCEL

-630 RQRDLRPEPELP
+630 RQRDLRPDPELP
-642 AGRAL
+642 VGRAL
-647 ELAESVLEPDQA
+647 ELAESVLDDDPA

-666 VTAAAALLDR
+666 VTAAAGLLDR
-676 FTDIWRGSAS
+676 FTEIWRGNT

>member
-1 MSSRIVDTVNAV
+1 MGSCVVEV
-13 TPPASVGLVVLDGHS
+13 PAAAPSLPTGLVVLDG
-28 TGVEDVVRLADGAA
+28 TGLAVADVVRLADGTA
-42 RPVPGTDAMK
+42 RPVPGTDALG
-52 RVEESWDAARQIAA
+52 RVGESWDAARRIAA

-88 AAAGHG
+88 AAAEHG

-104 IGEEL
+104 IGDEL

-140 CEALETG
+140 CEALESG
-147 AYPVVNEFGS
+147 AHPVVNEFGS

-167 QVGLALAGEHPWRG
+167 QAGLALAGEHPWRG
-181 LDGSDAA
+181 GGTDPASAAGGPDAA
-188 GADAPGPG
+188 GAAYGPDAAGAAGGPG
-196 TSELGMSEPDAPGL
+196 AWSEA
-210 GTSESGGA
+210 GGA
-218 ESGAGRSGS
+218 NPGGAG
-227 HPGGQASSG
+227 G
-236 PGGQPVSDLG
+236 PGDGGVGRRPLGVPAAQP
-246 GQPVSDLGGRPV
+246 
-258 SDLGGQASSGS
+258 
-269 GGQLA
+269 
-274 SDPGGQAPSGPGGRQ
+274 
-289 VSSPGGQPV
+289 
-298 SGPGGQASSGP
+298 
-309 GGQPVSDPGGQS
+309 
-321 VSRPGG
+321 
-327 QLASDP
+327 
-333 GGQPVSG
+333 
-340 PGGYPVSGPG
+340 
-350 WQSVSRPRG
+350 
-359 QSAPPEPQALDN
+359 LDN
-371 NDALALISSNALTL
+371 NDALAFISSNALTL
-385 GQAALA
+385 GQSALA
-391 LHELRGLIGATQV
+391 LHELRGLVEATQV

-421 APVHAARPHKGST
+421 APVHAARPHRGSG

-454 GRIQD
+454 GRLQD

-464 CVPQIH
+464 CLPQIH
-470 GPAHDAADALEGV
+470 GPAHDAADALEDII
-483 LTVEINAAAE
+483 TVEINAAAE
-493 NPLISPEDM
+493 NPLISPADL

-514 LALALDHFRLAVTQ
+514 LALALDHFRLSLTQ

-551 LADHE
+551 LADAE

-567 AAAAAL
+567 AAGAAL

-609 RACGAYRLVVGCEL
+609 RACRAYRLVVGCEL

-630 RQRDLRPEPELP
+630 RQRGLGADPELP
-642 AGRAL
+642 VGRAL
-647 ELAESVLEPDQA
+647 ALAEPVLDADQA

-676 FTDIWRGSAS
+676 FTDIWRGSGT

>member
-1 MSSRIVDTVNAV
+1 MSSRNADTSSEVVAGL
-13 TPPASVGLVVLDGHS
+13 TAGLVVLDGCS
-28 TGVEDVVRLADGAA
+28 TGVTDIVRLADGAA
-42 RPVPGTDAMK
+42 RPVPGTEAMK
-52 RVEESWDAARQIAA
+52 RVEQSWDAARQIAA

-88 AAAGHG
+88 AAAEHG

-167 QVGLALAGEHPWRG
+167 QLGLALVGEHPWRG
-181 LDGSDAA
+181 PEQGV
-188 GADAPGPG
+188 PP
-196 TSELGMSEPDAPGL
+196 
-210 GTSESGGA
+210 
-218 ESGAGRSGS
+218 
-227 HPGGQASSG
+227 Q
-236 PGGQPVSDLG
+236 V
-246 GQPVSDLGGRPV
+246 
-258 SDLGGQASSGS
+258 
-269 GGQLA
+269 
-274 SDPGGQAPSGPGGRQ
+274 QAPSVQAQVQAPSVQPQGPSPLGLGERVTSFGEE
-289 VSSPGGQPV
+289 VSSVG
-298 SGPGGQASSGP
+298 
-309 GGQPVSDPGGQS
+309 
-321 VSRPGG
+321 
-327 QLASDP
+327 
-333 GGQPVSG
+333 
-340 PGGYPVSGPG
+340 
-350 WQSVSRPRG
+350 RG
-359 QSAPPEPQALDN
+359 LPPEPQPLDN

-385 GQAALA
+385 GQSALA
-391 LHELRGLIGATQV
+391 LDELRGLIEATQV

-421 APVHAARPHKGST
+421 APVHAARPHKGSA

-470 GPAHDAADALEGV
+470 GPAQDAADALEGV
-483 LTVEINAAAE
+483 LVIEINAAAE

-623 VAAVRAL
+623 VSAVRAL
-630 RQRDLRPEPELP
+630 RQRDLRPDPELP
-642 AGRAL
+642 VGRAM
-647 ELAESVLEPDQA
+647 ELAESVLGLDQT

-676 FTDIWRGSAS
+676 FTDIWRGSES

>member
-1 MSSRIVDTVNAV
+1 MASRIVDSPDPVAV
-13 TPPASVGLVVLDGHS
+13 GHTGLVILDGIGL
-28 TGVEDVVRLADGAA
+28 GVADVVRLADGSA
-42 RPVPGTDAMK
+42 RPVPGTEAMK
-52 RVEESWDAARQIAA
+52 RVTESWDAARQIAA

-80 RNEDVPTE
+80 RNEDVPTD
-88 AAAGHG
+88 AAAEHG

-140 CEALETG
+140 CEALENG
-147 AYPVVNEFGS
+147 AHPVVNEFGS

-167 QVGLALAGEHPWRG
+167 QAGLALAGEHPWRETG
-181 LDGSDAA
+181 
-188 GADAPGPG
+188 
-196 TSELGMSEPDAPGL
+196 
-210 GTSESGGA
+210 SGGA
-218 ESGAGRSGS
+218 GVSGRDAELAGVGGQGAAVVGASPSPPQHPEPWRPASGA
-227 HPGGQASSG
+227 
-236 PGGQPVSDLG
+236 
-246 GQPVSDLGGRPV
+246 
-258 SDLGGQASSGS
+258 
-269 GGQLA
+269 
-274 SDPGGQAPSGPGGRQ
+274 
-289 VSSPGGQPV
+289 
-298 SGPGGQASSGP
+298 
-309 GGQPVSDPGGQS
+309 
-321 VSRPGG
+321 
-327 QLASDP
+327 
-333 GGQPVSG
+333 
-340 PGGYPVSGPG
+340 
-350 WQSVSRPRG
+350 
-359 QSAPPEPQALDN
+359 PEPQPLDN
-371 NDALALISSNALTL
+371 NDALAFISSNALTL

-391 LHELRGLIGATQV
+391 LHELRGLVEATQV
-404 VAALSLLAVD
+404 VGALSLLAVD

-421 APVHAARPHKGST
+421 APVHAARPHRGSAQ
-434 EVARRMRE
+434 VARRMRE
-442 LIGAADRPTPPL
+442 LIGAEDRPTPPL

-464 CVPQIH
+464 CLPQIH
-470 GPAHDAADALEGV
+470 GPAHDAADALEEV
-483 LTVEINAAAE
+483 LAIEINAAAE
-493 NPLISPEDM
+493 NPLICPEDM

-514 LALALDHFRLAVTQ
+514 LALALDHFRLALTQ

-542 PAYTRLRPF
+542 PAFTRLRPF
-551 LADHE
+551 LADPE

-567 AAAAAL
+567 AAGAAL

-630 RQRDLRPEPELP
+630 RQRDLRPDPGLP
-642 AGRAL
+642 VGRAL
-647 ELAESVLEPDQA
+647 ELAEAVLDGEQA
-659 DRPLTDD
+659 DRPLTAD

-676 FTDIWRGSAS
+676 FTEIWRGSEA

>member
-1 MSSRIVDTVNAV
+1 MSSRSVDTSRAV
-13 TPPASVGLVVLDGHS
+13 TPPAHVALVVLDGRS
-28 TGVEDVVRLADGAA
+28 IGVDDVVRLADGAA

-52 RVEESWDAARQIAA
+52 RVEDAWRAALEIAA

-80 RNEDVPTE
+80 RNVDVPSPE
-88 AAAGHG
+88 FSASLGQGGPPPAAADHG

-140 CEALETG
+140 CEALENG

-181 LDGSDAA
+181 PDGSV
-188 GADAPGPG
+188 
-196 TSELGMSEPDAPGL
+196 
-210 GTSESGGA
+210 SGGA
-218 ESGAGRSGS
+218 GANGSVMEGRPAEENARRGGDGPTSGGAGARSPRAGERS
-227 HPGGQASSG
+227 RRGAEGTAGAGAEERSRRLVEGPAVPGARSDGRAA
-236 PGGQPVSDLG
+236 PEAQP
-246 GQPVSDLGGRPV
+246 
-258 SDLGGQASSGS
+258 
-269 GGQLA
+269 
-274 SDPGGQAPSGPGGRQ
+274 
-289 VSSPGGQPV
+289 
-298 SGPGGQASSGP
+298 
-309 GGQPVSDPGGQS
+309 
-321 VSRPGG
+321 
-327 QLASDP
+327 
-333 GGQPVSG
+333 
-340 PGGYPVSGPG
+340 
-350 WQSVSRPRG
+350 
-359 QSAPPEPQALDN
+359 LDN

-421 APVHAARPHKGST
+421 APVHEARPHRGSI
-434 EVARRMRE
+434 EAARRMRE

-464 CVPQIH
+464 CLPQIH
-470 GPAHDAADALEGV
+470 GPAHDAADALEAV
-483 LTVEINAAAE
+483 LAVEINAAAE

-536 LSTLNE
+536 LSSLNE

-567 AAAAAL
+567 AAGAAL

-630 RQRDLRPEPELP
+630 RQRDLRPDPELP

-647 ELAESVLEPDQA
+647 ELAEAVLDAEQA

-676 FTDIWRGSAS
+676 FTDIWRGSTS

>member
-1 MSSRIVDTVNAV
+1 MGLMSSRIVDAPV
-13 TPPASVGLVVLDGHS
+13 SVPSARSAAVVLDGS
-28 TGVEDVVRLADGAA
+28 GLGVEDLVRLADGAA
-42 RPVPGTDAMK
+42 HPVPEAGAMR
-52 RVEESWDAARQIAA
+52 RVEHSWNAARQIAA

-131 LRPTVVTAL
+131 LRPGVVTAL

-147 AYPVVNEFGS
+147 AHPVVNEFGS

-181 LDGSDAA
+181 A
-188 GADAPGPG
+188 GAPA
-196 TSELGMSEPDAPGL
+196 A
-210 GTSESGGA
+210 
-218 ESGAGRSGS
+218 
-227 HPGGQASSG
+227 
-236 PGGQPVSDLG
+236 QP
-246 GQPVSDLGGRPV
+246 
-258 SDLGGQASSGS
+258 
-269 GGQLA
+269 
-274 SDPGGQAPSGPGGRQ
+274 
-289 VSSPGGQPV
+289 
-298 SGPGGQASSGP
+298 
-309 GGQPVSDPGGQS
+309 
-321 VSRPGG
+321 
-327 QLASDP
+327 
-333 GGQPVSG
+333 
-340 PGGYPVSGPG
+340 
-350 WQSVSRPRG
+350 
-359 QSAPPEPQALDN
+359 LDN

-385 GQAALA
+385 GQSALA
-391 LHELRGLIGATQV
+391 LRELRGLIGATQV
-404 VAALSLLAVD
+404 VAALSLIAVD

-421 APVHAARPHKGST
+421 APVHAARPHRGST

-464 CVPQIH
+464 CLPQIH
-470 GPAHDAADALEGV
+470 GPAHDAADALEQV

-493 NPLISPEDM
+493 NPLIAPEDQ

-514 LALALDHFRLAVTQ
+514 LALALDHFRLALTQ

-551 LADHE
+551 LAAPE

-567 AAAAAL
+567 AAGAAL

-630 RQRDLRPEPELP
+630 RQRDLRPDPGLP
-642 AGRAL
+642 AGRAFA
-647 ELAESVLEPDQA
+647 LAESVLDADPA

-666 VTAAAALLDR
+666 VTQAAALLDR

>member
-1 MSSRIVDTVNAV
+1 MMSSQIVDTSSVVA
-13 TPPASVGLVVLDGHS
+13 PPASVPLVVLDGRG
-28 TGVEDVVRLADGAA
+28 TGVDDVVRLADGLA
-42 RPVPGTDAMK
+42 RPVAGTDGMK
-52 RVEESWDAARQIAA
+52 RAEASWDAARQIAA

-147 AYPVVNEFGS
+147 AFPVVNEFGS

-167 QVGLALAGEHPWRG
+167 QLGLALAGEHPWRG
-181 LDGSDAA
+181 
-188 GADAPGPG
+188 P
-196 TSELGMSEPDAPGL
+196 
-210 GTSESGGA
+210 GGA
-218 ESGAGRSGS
+218 A
-227 HPGGQASSG
+227 PAALA
-236 PGGQPVSDLG
+236 PAPQP
-246 GQPVSDLGGRPV
+246 
-258 SDLGGQASSGS
+258 
-269 GGQLA
+269 
-274 SDPGGQAPSGPGGRQ
+274 
-289 VSSPGGQPV
+289 
-298 SGPGGQASSGP
+298 
-309 GGQPVSDPGGQS
+309 
-321 VSRPGG
+321 
-327 QLASDP
+327 
-333 GGQPVSG
+333 
-340 PGGYPVSGPG
+340 
-350 WQSVSRPRG
+350 
-359 QSAPPEPQALDN
+359 LDN

-421 APVHAARPHKGST
+421 APVHAARPHRGSV

-464 CVPQIH
+464 CLPQIH
-470 GPAHDAADALEGV
+470 GPAQDAADALEEV
-483 LTVEINAAAE
+483 LAVEINAAAE

-542 PAYTRLRPF
+542 PVYTRLRPF
-551 LADHE
+551 LAGQE
-556 PASSG
+556 AASSG

-567 AAAAAL
+567 AAGAAL

-609 RACGAYRLVVGCEL
+609 RACDAYRLVVGCEL

-630 RQRDLRPEPELP
+630 RQRGLRPEPELP

-647 ELAESVLEPDQA
+647 ELAEAVLDAEQA

-676 FTDIWRGSAS
+676 FTDIWRGSTP

>member
-1 MSSRIVDTVNAV
+1 MSSRNADTSRAV
-13 TPPASVGLVVLDGHS
+13 VAGLTAGLVVLDGRS
-28 TGVEDVVRLADGAA
+28 TGVTDIVRLADGAA
-42 RPVPGTDAMK
+42 RPVPGTEAMK
-52 RVEESWDAARQIAA
+52 RVEQSWDAARQIAA

-88 AAAGHG
+88 AAAEHG

-167 QVGLALAGEHPWRG
+167 QVGLALVGEHPWRG
-181 LDGSDAA
+181 PDASRTPPVPA
-188 GADAPGPG
+188 APPGP
-196 TSELGMSEPDAPGL
+196 
-210 GTSESGGA
+210 
-218 ESGAGRSGS
+218 
-227 HPGGQASSG
+227 SG
-236 PGGQPVSDLG
+236 P
-246 GQPVSDLGGRPV
+246 RPPEQGV
-258 SDLGGQASSGS
+258 
-269 GGQLA
+269 
-274 SDPGGQAPSGPGGRQ
+274 PPRVQAPSVQAQGPSPLGLGERVTSFGEE
-289 VSSPGGQPV
+289 VSSVGQ
-298 SGPGGQASSGP
+298 G
-309 GGQPVSDPGGQS
+309 
-321 VSRPGG
+321 
-327 QLASDP
+327 L
-333 GGQPVSG
+333 
-340 PGGYPVSGPG
+340 
-350 WQSVSRPRG
+350 
-359 QSAPPEPQALDN
+359 PPEPQPLDN

-385 GQAALA
+385 GQSALA
-391 LHELRGLIGATQV
+391 LDELRGLIEATQV

-421 APVHAARPHKGST
+421 APVHAARPHQGSV

-470 GPAHDAADALEGV
+470 GPAQDAADALEEV
-483 LTVEINAAAE
+483 LVVEINAAAE

-623 VAAVRAL
+623 VSAVRAL
-630 RQRDLRPEPELP
+630 RQRDLRPDPELP
-642 AGRAL
+642 VGRAM
-647 ELAESVLEPDQA
+647 ELAESVLGLDQT

-676 FTDIWRGSAS
+676 FTDIWRGSES

>member
-1 MSSRIVDTVNAV
+1 MTEEQDRVSGLRGVWGLMSSRIVDT
-13 TPPASVGLVVLDGHS
+13 PPAAFSGAAGLVVLDGVGL
-28 TGVEDVVRLADGAA
+28 GVADVVRLADGSA
-42 RPVPGTDAMK
+42 RPVPGSEAMR

-88 AAAGHG
+88 AAAEHG

-109 PARQVRAMLAVRAN
+109 PAREVRAMLAVRAN

-140 CEALETG
+140 CEALESG
-147 AYPVVNEFGS
+147 AHPVVNEFGS

-167 QVGLALAGEHPWRG
+167 QAGLALAGEHPWRG
-181 LDGSDAA
+181 P
-188 GADAPGPG
+188 GAPKP
-196 TSELGMSEPDAPGL
+196 L
-210 GTSESGGA
+210 
-218 ESGAGRSGS
+218 
-227 HPGGQASSG
+227 Q
-236 PGGQPVSDLG
+236 
-246 GQPVSDLGGRPV
+246 
-258 SDLGGQASSGS
+258 
-269 GGQLA
+269 
-274 SDPGGQAPSGPGGRQ
+274 
-289 VSSPGGQPV
+289 
-298 SGPGGQASSGP
+298 
-309 GGQPVSDPGGQS
+309 
-321 VSRPGG
+321 
-327 QLASDP
+327 
-333 GGQPVSG
+333 
-340 PGGYPVSGPG
+340 
-350 WQSVSRPRG
+350 
-359 QSAPPEPQALDN
+359 LDN
-371 NDALALISSNALTL
+371 NDALAFISSNALTL
-385 GQAALA
+385 GQSALA
-391 LHELRGLIGATQV
+391 LHELRGLVQATQV

-421 APVHAARPHKGST
+421 APVHAARPHRGSS

-464 CVPQIH
+464 CLPQIH
-470 GPAHDAADALEGV
+470 GPALDAADDLEEV
-483 LTVEINAAAE
+483 VAIEINAAAE

-514 LALALDHFRLAVTQ
+514 LALALDHFRLALTQ

-542 PAYTRLRPF
+542 PAFTRLRPF
-551 LADHE
+551 LADDV

-567 AAAAAL
+567 AAGAAL

-609 RACGAYRLVVGCEL
+609 RACRAYRLVVGCEL

-630 RQRDLRPEPELP
+630 RQRYLRPDPDLP
-642 AGRAL
+642 VGRAQ
-647 ELAESVLEPDQA
+647 ELAEAVLAEDQA

-676 FTDIWRGSAS
+676 FTDIWRGSGS

>member
-1 MSSRIVDTVNAV
+1 MSSRIVDAANAV

-140 CEALETG
+140 CEALEAG
-147 AYPVVNEFGS
+147 VYPVVNEFGS

-167 QVGLALAGEHPWRG
+167 QVGLALVGEHPWRG
-181 LDGSDAA
+181 PEG
-188 GADAPGPG
+188 
-196 TSELGMSEPDAPGL
+196 
-210 GTSESGGA
+210 
-218 ESGAGRSGS
+218 GRSL
-227 HPGGQASSG
+227 A
-236 PGGQPVSDLG
+236 DLA
-246 GQPVSDLGGRPV
+246 LEGGRSPQ
-258 SDLGGQASSGS
+258 DLA
-269 GGQLA
+269 
-274 SDPGGQAPSGPGGRQ
+274 
-289 VSSPGGQPV
+289 
-298 SGPGGQASSGP
+298 
-309 GGQPVSDPGGQS
+309 
-321 VSRPGG
+321 
-327 QLASDP
+327 
-333 GGQPVSG
+333 
-340 PGGYPVSGPG
+340 
-350 WQSVSRPRG
+350 
-359 QSAPPEPQALDN
+359 PEPQALDN

>member
-1 MSSRIVDTVNAV
+1 MSSRIVDMSEVA
-13 TPPASVGLVVLDGHS
+13 PAAHSGLVVLDGVAL
-28 TGVEDVVRLADGAA
+28 GVPDVVRLADGTA
-42 RPVPGTDAMK
+42 RPVPGTDAM
-52 RVEESWDAARQIAA
+52 RRMTEVWDAARMIAA

-88 AAAGHG
+88 EAARHG

-131 LRPTVVTAL
+131 LRPGVVTAL
-140 CEALETG
+140 CQALESG
-147 AYPVVNEFGS
+147 AHPVVNEFGS
-157 VGTGDIAALA
+157 VGTGDLAALA
-167 QVGLALAGEHPWRG
+167 QVGLALVGEHPWRG
-181 LDGSDAA
+181 TPA
-188 GADAPGPG
+188 
-196 TSELGMSEPDAPGL
+196 
-210 GTSESGGA
+210 
-218 ESGAGRSGS
+218 
-227 HPGGQASSG
+227 
-236 PGGQPVSDLG
+236 
-246 GQPVSDLGGRPV
+246 
-258 SDLGGQASSGS
+258 
-269 GGQLA
+269 
-274 SDPGGQAPSGPGGRQ
+274 
-289 VSSPGGQPV
+289 
-298 SGPGGQASSGP
+298 
-309 GGQPVSDPGGQS
+309 
-321 VSRPGG
+321 
-327 QLASDP
+327 
-333 GGQPVSG
+333 
-340 PGGYPVSGPG
+340 
-350 WQSVSRPRG
+350 
-359 QSAPPEPQALDN
+359 PEPQTLDN

-385 GQAALA
+385 GQSALA
-391 LHELRGLIGATQV
+391 LHELRGLLEATQV

-421 APVHAARPHKGST
+421 APVHAARPHRGSVD
-434 EVARRMRE
+434 VARRMRE
-442 LIGAADRPTPPL
+442 LTGAEDRPTPPL

-464 CVPQIH
+464 CLPQIH
-470 GPAHDAADALEGV
+470 GPAHDAADALEQV
-483 LTVEINAAAE
+483 LGIEINAAAE

-514 LALALDHFRLAVTQ
+514 LALALDHFRLSLMQ

-542 PAYTRLRPF
+542 PAFTRLRPF
-551 LADHE
+551 LADDR

-567 AAAAAL
+567 AAGAAL
-573 GDLRAFS
+573 GDLRAFA

-630 RQRDLRPEPELP
+630 RQRELRPEPGLP

-647 ELAESVLEPDQA
+647 ELAEAALDAEQA

-666 VTAAAALLDR
+666 VGAAARLLDR
-676 FTDIWRGSAS
+676 FTEIWRGSGA

>member
-1 MSSRIVDTVNAV
+1 MSSRIVDAPRTAGS
-13 TPPASVGLVVLDGHS
+13 ALVVLDGVGL
-28 TGVEDVVRLADGAA
+28 GVTDVVRLADGAA
-42 RPVPGTDAMK
+42 RPVPGSEGMR
-52 RVEESWDAARQIAA
+52 RVEESWDAARRIAA

-88 AAAGHG
+88 AAAEHG

-140 CEALETG
+140 CQALESG

-167 QVGLALAGEHPWRG
+167 QAGLALAGEHPWRG
-181 LDGSDAA
+181 P
-188 GADAPGPG
+188 GA
-196 TSELGMSEPDAPGL
+196 
-210 GTSESGGA
+210 
-218 ESGAGRSGS
+218 
-227 HPGGQASSG
+227 
-236 PGGQPVSDLG
+236 
-246 GQPVSDLGGRPV
+246 
-258 SDLGGQASSGS
+258 
-269 GGQLA
+269 
-274 SDPGGQAPSGPGGRQ
+274 
-289 VSSPGGQPV
+289 
-298 SGPGGQASSGP
+298 
-309 GGQPVSDPGGQS
+309 
-321 VSRPGG
+321 
-327 QLASDP
+327 
-333 GGQPVSG
+333 
-340 PGGYPVSGPG
+340 
-350 WQSVSRPRG
+350 
-359 QSAPPEPQALDN
+359 PEPQPLDN
-371 NDALALISSNALTL
+371 NDALAFISSNALTL
-385 GQAALA
+385 GQSALA
-391 LHELRGLIGATQV
+391 LHELRRLLEATQV
-404 VAALSLLAVD
+404 VGALSLLAVD

-421 APVHAARPHKGST
+421 APVHAARPHRGSS

-454 GRIQD
+454 GRLQD

-464 CVPQIH
+464 CLPQIH
-470 GPAHDAADALEGV
+470 GPAHDAADALEQV
-483 LTVEINAAAE
+483 LTIEINAAAE
-493 NPLISPEDM
+493 NPLICPEDL

-514 LALALDHFRLAVTQ
+514 LALALDHFRLAMTQ
-528 VARLSTSR
+528 AARLSTSR

-542 PAYTRLRPF
+542 PAFTRLRPF
-551 LADHE
+551 LADQE

-567 AAAAAL
+567 SAGAAL

-630 RQRDLRPEPELP
+630 RQRDARPDPELGV
-642 AGRAL
+642 GRAL
-647 ELAESVLEPDQA
+647 ELAESVLDEDPA
-659 DRPLTDD
+659 DRPLTGD
-666 VTAAAALLDR
+666 VTTAAALLDR
-676 FTDIWRGSAS
+676 FTDIWRGSES

>member
-1 MSSRIVDTVNAV
+1 MSSRIVDALDPVAV
-13 TPPASVGLVVLDGHS
+13 GHTGLVVLDGIAL
-28 TGVEDVVRLADGAA
+28 GVADVVRLADGSA

-52 RVEESWDAARQIAA
+52 RVTESWDAARQIAA
-66 TGRVYGRSTGVGAN
+66 SGRVYGRSTGVGAN

-88 AAAGHG
+88 AAAEHG

-140 CEALETG
+140 CEALESG

-167 QVGLALAGEHPWRG
+167 QVGLAMAGEHPWRE
-181 LDGSDAA
+181 A
-188 GADAPGPG
+188 GA
-196 TSELGMSEPDAPGL
+196 
-210 GTSESGGA
+210 
-218 ESGAGRSGS
+218 
-227 HPGGQASSG
+227 
-236 PGGQPVSDLG
+236 
-246 GQPVSDLGGRPV
+246 
-258 SDLGGQASSGS
+258 
-269 GGQLA
+269 
-274 SDPGGQAPSGPGGRQ
+274 
-289 VSSPGGQPV
+289 
-298 SGPGGQASSGP
+298 
-309 GGQPVSDPGGQS
+309 
-321 VSRPGG
+321 
-327 QLASDP
+327 
-333 GGQPVSG
+333 
-340 PGGYPVSGPG
+340 
-350 WQSVSRPRG
+350 
-359 QSAPPEPQALDN
+359 PEPQLLDN
-371 NDALALISSNALTL
+371 NDALAFISSNALTL

-391 LHELRGLIGATQV
+391 LHELRGLVEATQV
-404 VAALSLLAVD
+404 VGALSLLAVD

-421 APVHAARPHKGST
+421 APVHAARPHRGSV
-434 EVARRMRE
+434 EVARRMRT
-442 LIGAADRPTPPL
+442 LIGAEARPTPPL

-464 CVPQIH
+464 CLPQIH
-470 GPAHDAADALEGV
+470 GPAHDAADALEEV
-483 LTVEINAAAE
+483 LAIEINAAAE
-493 NPLISPEDM
+493 NPLICPEDM

-514 LALALDHFRLAVTQ
+514 LALALDHFRLALTQ

-542 PAYTRLRPF
+542 PAFTRLRPF
-551 LADHE
+551 LADPE

-567 AAAAAL
+567 AAGAAL

-630 RQRDLRPEPELP
+630 RQRDLRPDPDLP
-642 AGRAL
+642 VGRAL
-647 ELAESVLEPDQA
+647 ELAEAVLEEDPA
-659 DRPLTDD
+659 DRPLTGD

-676 FTDIWRGSAS
+676 FTDIWRGIEA

>member
-1 MSSRIVDTVNAV
+1 MSSRNADTSSAV
-13 TPPASVGLVVLDGHS
+13 VAGLTAGLVVLDGCS
-28 TGVEDVVRLADGAA
+28 TGVADIVRLADGAA
-42 RPVPGTDAMK
+42 RPVPGTEAMK
-52 RVEESWDAARQIAA
+52 RVEQSWDAARQIAA

-88 AAAGHG
+88 AAAEHG

-167 QVGLALAGEHPWRG
+167 QVGLALVGEHPWRG
-181 LDGSDAA
+181 PEQ
-188 GADAPGPG
+188 GASP
-196 TSELGMSEPDAPGL
+196 
-210 GTSESGGA
+210 
-218 ESGAGRSGS
+218 
-227 HPGGQASSG
+227 Q
-236 PGGQPVSDLG
+236 V
-246 GQPVSDLGGRPV
+246 
-258 SDLGGQASSGS
+258 
-269 GGQLA
+269 
-274 SDPGGQAPSGPGGRQ
+274 QAPSVQPQGPSPLGLGERVTSFGEE
-289 VSSPGGQPV
+289 VSSFGQ
-298 SGPGGQASSGP
+298 G
-309 GGQPVSDPGGQS
+309 
-321 VSRPGG
+321 
-327 QLASDP
+327 L
-333 GGQPVSG
+333 
-340 PGGYPVSGPG
+340 
-350 WQSVSRPRG
+350 
-359 QSAPPEPQALDN
+359 PPEPQPLDN

-385 GQAALA
+385 GQSALA
-391 LHELRGLIGATQV
+391 LDELRGLIEATQV

-421 APVHAARPHKGST
+421 APVHAARPHKGSV

-470 GPAHDAADALEGV
+470 GPAQDAADALEEV
-483 LTVEINAAAE
+483 LVVEINAAAE

-551 LADHE
+551 LADQE

-623 VAAVRAL
+623 VSAVRAL
-630 RQRDLRPEPELP
+630 RQRDLRPDPELP
-642 AGRAL
+642 VGRAM
-647 ELAESVLEPDQA
+647 ELAESVLGLDQT

-676 FTDIWRGSAS
+676 FTDIWRGSES